1 VATIFTNPSGPNSIS
16 ADAKLKANPARWG
29 NYFRGNNG
37 TGVGFKGTG
46 GLEDPDQLAQ
56 RPKVGGEE
64 EVRSR
69 AIFEILGYEGAE
81 SGLFKNTPPSNPD
94 VKPDAG
100 VVESRERQSALEQA
114 KKMNDAEKAEKDR
127 LAKEEANKAKAE
139 EDKKIQEEKDKKKA
153 EEEKKQRDLANFS
166 AIKRGERADA
176 LLAGDIAN
184 KAFGGRPDAPVN
196 PNSRR
201 ISPASTEQRQY
212 DITKRLLFNA
222 AQERRRE
229 INQ

>member
-1 VATIFTNPSGPNSIS
+1 MANGTPTSYNQDTTLDPSLADFLKRTLALKPSQRGTTTPPATTTTPPATTPALPAPATEFKPFPSMPTGSYFDQAAAS
-16 ADAKLKANPARWG
+16 ERSKLQTTASQMESDAKKR
-29 NYFRGNNG
+29 
-37 TGVGFKGTG
+37 
-46 GLEDPDQLAQ
+46 
-56 RPKVGGEE
+56 
-64 EVRSR
+64 
-69 AIFEILGYEGAE
+69 
-81 SGLFKNTPPSNPD
+81 
-94 VKPDAG
+94 
-100 VVESRERQSALEQA
+100 
-114 KKMNDAEKAEKDR
+114 
-127 LAKEEANKAKAE
+127 E
-139 EDKKIQEEKDKKKA
+139 EDAKREAERKA
-153 EEEKKQRDLANFS
+153 EEEKKQRDRANFS

-176 LLAGDIAN
+176 LLAGNIAN